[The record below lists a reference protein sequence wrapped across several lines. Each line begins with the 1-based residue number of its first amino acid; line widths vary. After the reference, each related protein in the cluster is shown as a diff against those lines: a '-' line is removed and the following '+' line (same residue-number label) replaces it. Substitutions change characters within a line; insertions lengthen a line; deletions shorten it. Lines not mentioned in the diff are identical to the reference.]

1 MKKMLLAS
9 TSSIHGQKFLEYLY
23 EDIKILFSG
32 CKNIIF
38 IPYARPSG
46 ISHFEYTEKVKKVF
60 KALNLNILDFKKEN
74 IKKQLEI
81 CDGIFA
87 GGGNT
92 FLLLNKL
99 YEFNLIKDLRDKINS
114 GIPYLGTSAGTN
126 ICGLSIG
133 TTNDMP
139 IIHVKSFDALG
150 IIELNVNPHYINRS
164 DGIEHMGESRETRI
178 NEFHNFNNQL
188 VVGLREGSSL
198 SIEDDNI
205 ILKGTKKAVIF
216 KKGSDLF
223 EIQNGFNLKNLIQKD
238 PLLYL

>member
-9 TSSIHGQKFLEYLY
+9 TSTIYGQNYLEYLL

-32 CKNIIF
+32 CKKIIF

-46 ISHFEYTEKVKKVF
+46 ISHLEYTNKAKKVF
-60 KALNLNILDFKKEN
+60 ESLNLNILDYTKDN
-74 IKKQLEI
+74 IKEQLEI
-81 CDGIFA
+81 CDGIFT

-99 YEFNLIKDLRDKINS
+99 YEFNLIEDLRYKINS

-139 IIHVKSFDALG
+139 IIHVKSFEALG
-150 IIELNVNPHYINRS
+150 IIDLNINPHYI
-164 DGIEHMGESRETRI
+164 DQIEGIEHMGESRETRI
-178 NEFHNFNNQL
+178 NEFHNLNDQL

-198 SIEDDNI
+198 SVMGNDI
-205 ILKGTKKAVIF
+205 ILTGTKKAVIF
-216 KKGSDLF
+216 KKGNKLF
-223 EIQNGFNLKNLIQKD
+223 EIEKGFNLKNLI
-238 PLLYL
+238 

>member
-9 TSSIHGQKFLEYLY
+9 TSIIYGQKYLEYLL

-32 CKNIIF
+32 CEKIIF
-38 IPYARPSG
+38 IPYAQPSG
-46 ISHFEYTEKVKKVF
+46 ISHIEYTNKAKKVF
-60 KALNLNILDFKKEN
+60 ESLNLNILDYTKDN
-74 IKKQLEI
+74 IKEQLEI
-81 CDGIFA
+81 CDGIFT

-99 YEFNLIKDLRDKINS
+99 YEFNLIEDLRYKINS

-139 IIHVKSFDALG
+139 IIHVKSFEALG
-150 IIELNVNPHYINRS
+150 IIDLNINPHYI
-164 DGIEHMGESRETRI
+164 DQIEGIEHMGESRETRI
-178 NEFHNFNNQL
+178 NEFHNLNDQL

-198 SIEDDNI
+198 SVMGNDI
-205 ILKGTKKAVIF
+205 ILTGTKKAVIF
-216 KKGSDLF
+216 KKGNKLF
-223 EIQNGFNLKNLIQKD
+223 EIETGFNLKNLI
-238 PLLYL
+238 

>member
-9 TSSIHGQKFLEYLY
+9 TSTIYGQNYLEYLL
-23 EDIKILFSG
+23 EDIKILFSA
-32 CKNIIF
+32 CEKIIF

-46 ISHFEYTEKVKKVF
+46 ISHLEYTNKAKKVF
-60 KALNLNILDFKKEN
+60 ESLNLNILDYTKDN
-74 IKKQLEI
+74 IKEQLEI
-81 CDGIFA
+81 CDGIFT

-99 YEFNLIKDLRDKINS
+99 YEFNLIEDLRYKINS

-139 IIHVKSFDALG
+139 IIHVKSFEALG
-150 IIELNVNPHYINRS
+150 IIDLNINPHYI
-164 DGIEHMGESRETRI
+164 DQIEGIEHMGESRKTRI
-178 NEFHNFNNQL
+178 NEFHNLNDQL

-198 SIEDDNI
+198 SVMGNDI
-205 ILKGTKKAVIF
+205 ILTGTKKAIIF
-216 KKGSDLF
+216 KKGNKLF
-223 EIQNGFNLKNLIQKD
+223 EIEKGFNLKNLI
-238 PLLYL
+238 

>member
-9 TSSIHGQKFLEYLY
+9 TSTIYGEEYLEYLL

-46 ISHFEYTEKVKKVF
+46 ISHLEYTEKVKKVF
-60 KALNLNILDFKKEN
+60 KSIDLKILDYSKEN
-74 IKKQLEI
+74 IKKQLDI
-81 CDGIFA
+81 CDGIFT

-99 YEFNLIKDLRDKINS
+99 YEFNLINDLRHMINS

-139 IIHVKSFDALG
+139 IIHVKSFEALG
-150 IIELNVNPHYINRS
+150 IIDLNINPHYI
-164 DGIEHMGESRETRI
+164 DQIEGIEHMGESRETRI
-178 NEFHNFNNQL
+178 NEFHNLNDQL

-198 SIEDDNI
+198 SVMGNDI
-205 ILKGTKKAVIF
+205 ILIGTKKAVIF
-216 KKGSDLF
+216 KKGNKLF
-223 EIQNGFNLKNLIQKD
+223 EIETGFNLKNLI
-238 PLLYL
+238 

>member
-9 TSSIHGQKFLEYLY
+9 TSTIYGQDYLEYLY
-23 EDIKILFSG
+23 DEIKSLFDGCNKIL
-32 CKNIIF
+32 F
-38 IPYARPSG
+38 IPYARPSA
-46 ISHFEYTEKVKKVF
+46 ISHLEYTEKAKKVF
-60 KALNLNILDFKKEN
+60 KSLNLNILDYTKDN
-74 IKKQLEI
+74 IKEQLEI
-81 CDGIFA
+81 CDGIFT

-99 YEFNLIKDLRDKINS
+99 YEFNLIEDLRDKINS

-139 IIHVKSFDALG
+139 IIHVESFEALG
-150 IIELNVNPHYINRS
+150 IISLNINPHYIDPINRV
-164 DGIEHMGESRETRI
+164 EHMGESRITRI

-198 SIEDDNI
+198 SIMGDNI
-205 ILKGTKKAVIF
+205 FLKGPKKAIVF
-216 KKGSDLF
+216 KKENNLF
-223 EIQNGFNLKNLIQKD
+223 EIKTGFNLKNLI
-238 PLLYL
+238 

>member
-9 TSSIHGQKFLEYLY
+9 TSTIYGQNYLEYLL

-32 CKNIIF
+32 CEKIIF
-38 IPYARPSG
+38 IPYAQPSG
-46 ISHFEYTEKVKKVF
+46 ISYLEYTKKAKKVF
-60 KALNLNILDFKKEN
+60 ESLNLNILDYKKDN
-74 IKKQLEI
+74 IKEQLEI
-81 CDGIFA
+81 CDGIFT

-99 YEFNLIKDLRDKINS
+99 YEFNLIENLRYKINS

-139 IIHVKSFDALG
+139 IIHVKSFEALG
-150 IIELNVNPHYINRS
+150 IIDLNINPHYI
-164 DGIEHMGESRETRI
+164 DQIEGIEHMGESRETRI
-178 NEFHNFNNQL
+178 NEFHNLNDQL

-198 SIEDDNI
+198 SVMGNDI
-205 ILKGTKKAVIF
+205 ILTGTKKAVIF
-216 KKGSDLF
+216 KKGNKLF
-223 EIQNGFNLKNLIQKD
+223 EIETGFNLKNLI
-238 PLLYL
+238 

>member
-9 TSSIHGQKFLEYLY
+9 TSTIYGQKYLEYLL

-32 CKNIIF
+32 CEKIIF
-38 IPYARPSG
+38 IPYARASG
-46 ISHFEYTEKVKKVF
+46 ISHLEYTNKAKKVF
-60 KALNLNILDFKKEN
+60 ESLNLNILDYTKDN
-74 IKKQLEI
+74 IKEQLEI
-81 CDGIFA
+81 CDGIFT

-99 YEFNLIKDLRDKINS
+99 YEFNLIEDLRYKINS

-139 IIHVKSFDALG
+139 IIHVRSFEALG
-150 IIELNVNPHYINRS
+150 IIDLNINPHYIGQIE
-164 DGIEHMGESRETRI
+164 GIEHMGESRETRI
-178 NEFHNFNNQL
+178 NEFHNLNDQL

-198 SIEDDNI
+198 SVMGNDI
-205 ILKGTKKAVIF
+205 ILTGTKKAVIF
-216 KKGSDLF
+216 KKGNKLF
-223 EIQNGFNLKNLIQKD
+223 EIETGFNLKNLI
-238 PLLYL
+238 